1 MNNNFRKQQKKYYRD
16 IKRYLSRK
24 PDAKHY
30 FCSLKNNME
39 AFIAEH
45 SISNIAELYT
55 QFGTP
60 VEIAEA
66 YLGEESR
73 LSLSRRV
80 RKLKIFRIV
89 ACILVFLLV
98 AFFFCFLHVLR
109 ERPLVETEFRIE
121 HRTE

>member
-30 FCSLKNNME
+30 FCSLKTNME

-60 VEIAEA
+60 MEIAEA

-109 ERPLVETEFRIE
+109 EHPLVETEFRIE